1 MIGKRFSAAPRNLIW
16 WATRRGSR
24 FAISCVGIKSSRWA
38 RFQKL
43 SAFLFRLFL
52 IRSKS
57 CKSLAWLKTAENSE
71 RSITNLNKRPLPIC
85 SRSGLQHNFM
95 QKFDLIIIGGGAG
108 AFAAAIR
115 ANELKAKTALVNAG
129 LPLGG
134 TCVNVG
140 CVPSKTLL
148 YAGEI
153 LHHSKHH
160 GVAGVELEVKN
171 FDFQKVVQDELS
183 LVEKLRAEKFIIAA
197 GSTASVPPIEG
208 IREAGFITHIEA
220 LKMPKQP
227 KELVVIG
234 AGPLGLEFA
243 QMFARF
249 GTKVTILQRGDSIF
263 PHSEK
268 ALTDRLAEILA
279 KEGIT
284 IKTNVEVKSARKE
297 SDKRI
302 VSYQIGEAQEE
313 VSADEI
319 LLAAGKTPNTQ
330 GLGLDIAGIEIDKR
344 QAVAVNQNFQTS
356 NKNIFAVGD
365 VTNGP
370 LRLEPTAGRE
380 GTLAAE
386 NALKDTTLSI
396 DYNAVPYTIFT
407 DPQLAGVGFTEDEQ
421 MKQVGVCA
429 CRTVSFENVPK
440 AIIMRRTEG
449 LIKMAIHPQTKQIL
463 GVHILAPNAGELI
476 AEAMMLVK
484 NENTIDDVVNSLPMF
499 PTLSE
504 AIKIAALSFTKD
516 ISKLS
521 CCV

>member
-1 MIGKRFSAAPRNLIW
+1 
-16 WATRRGSR
+16 
-24 FAISCVGIKSSRWA
+24 
-38 RFQKL
+38 
-43 SAFLFRLFL
+43 
-52 IRSKS
+52 
-57 CKSLAWLKTAENSE
+57 
-71 RSITNLNKRPLPIC
+71 
-85 SRSGLQHNFM
+85 M
-95 QKFDLIIIGGGAG
+95 QKFDLVIIGGGAG

-115 ANELKAKTALVNAG
+115 ANELKAKTALVNFG

-153 LHHSKHH
+153 LHHAKHH
-160 GVAGVELEVKN
+160 GVAGIELEVKN

-183 LVEKLRAEKFIIAA
+183 LVEKLRQEKYEKVLKNLEYVTAIEGKARFVSKDEVEVNGEKLTADKFIIAA

-208 IREAGFITHIEA
+208 IRKVGFITHIEA
-220 LKMPKQP
+220 LKLKEQP
-227 KELVVIG
+227 KELVIIG

-243 QMFARF
+243 QMFSRF
-249 GTKVTILQRGDSIF
+249 GTKVTVLQRGDSIF

-268 ALTDRLAEILA
+268 ALTDRLAEVLS

-297 SDKRI
+297 NDKKTI
-302 VSYQIGEAQEE
+302 SYLVNGKPEE
-313 VSADEI
+313 ISGDEI
-319 LLAAGKTPNTQ
+319 LLAVGKTPNTQ
-330 GLGLDIAGIEIDKR
+330 GLGLDLVGVEINKQ
-344 QAVAVNQNFQTS
+344 QAIVVNRNSQTS
-356 NKNIFAVGD
+356 NPKVFAVGD
-365 VTNGP
+365 ITNGP

-380 GTLAAE
+380 GTLGAE
-386 NALKDTTLSI
+386 NALKDTKLSI
-396 DYNAVPYTIFT
+396 DYNSVPYTIFT

-421 MKQVGVCA
+421 MKQMGVCA
-429 CRTVSFENVPK
+429 CRTISFENVPK
-440 AIIMRRTEG
+440 AIIMHRTEG
-449 LIKMAIHPQTKQIL
+449 MIKMAIHPQTKQIL

-484 NENTIDDVVNSLPMF
+484 NKNTIDDVVNSLPMF

-504 AIKIAALSFTKD
+504 AIKIVALSFTKD

-521 CCV
+521 CCI

>member
-1 MIGKRFSAAPRNLIW
+1 MK
-16 WATRRGSR
+16 
-24 FAISCVGIKSSRWA
+24 KY
-38 RFQKL
+38 
-43 SAFLFRLFL
+43 
-52 IRSKS
+52 
-57 CKSLAWLKTAENSE
+57 
-71 RSITNLNKRPLPIC
+71 
-85 SRSGLQHNFM
+85 
-95 QKFDLIIIGGGAG
+95 DLIIIGGGAG

-115 ANELKAKTALVNAG
+115 ANELGAKTALVNSG

-153 LHHSKHH
+153 LHHAKHH

-171 FDFQKVVQDELS
+171 FDFQRVVQDELS
-183 LVEKLRAEKFIIAA
+183 LVKKLRQEKYEKVLKNLEYVTAIEGKAKFVSQNEVEVNGETLSTEKFIIAA
-197 GSTASVPPIEG
+197 GSTATVPSIEG
-208 IREAGFITHIEA
+208 IQEVGFVTHIEA

-227 KELVVIG
+227 RELIVIG

-243 QMFARF
+243 QMFSRF
-249 GTKVTILQRGDSIF
+249 RTKVTILQRGDSIF

-268 ALTDRLAEILA
+268 ALTDRLAEILS

-297 SDKRI
+297 GDKKI
-302 VSYQIGEAQEE
+302 VLYQIGEAQEE

-330 GLGLDIAGIEIDKR
+330 GLGLDIAGVEIDKR
-344 QAVAVNQNFQTS
+344 QVVVVNQNFQTS

-386 NALKDTTLSI
+386 NALKGATLSI

-421 MKQVGVCA
+421 MKQMGVCA

-449 LIKMAIHPQTKQIL
+449 MIKMAIHPQTKQIL

-484 NENTIDDVVNSLPMF
+484 NKNTIDDVVNSLPMF

-504 AIKIAALSFTKD
+504 AIKIVALSFTKD

-521 CCV
+521 CCI